1 MTMLVSPGSGLSHI
15 TATARVTERRSH
27 QPTLDIVI
35 PAHGESWSR
44 EEFQIFVRYV
54 KKVGVSLV
62 LRERIYTHLWFIKLQ
77 AGLHNV
83 TF

>member
-1 MTMLVSPGSGLSHI
+1 MIHFCPDSWICFVHLHDDVSVAGSGLSHI
-15 TATARVTERRSH
+15 TATARVTVSH

-54 KKVGVSLV
+54 KKVGVSSV
-62 LRERIYTHLWFIKLQ
+62 
-77 AGLHNV
+77 
-83 TF
+83 